1 MAQSYWMFVE
11 SPANYEISEKM
22 GLTVCGLARSYR
34 RRAERMQPNDR
45 VLFYIS
51 GIRKWAASATVAS
64 RSYIDETPVWNS
76 NRTDEVYPYRVKLNS
91 AIVLRR
97 EDYIDAMVLGPRL
110 EYVKRWAPEEWPLAF
125 LDRLHLIPQRDFR
138 LIEAEMKRI
147 VSKGRRRPGRNQGRR
162 RGDHRARGPV
172 QPPVQVAP
180 DPSEQPTTP
189 GSLSSPEIGE
199 AAGPPPES
207 TGGAESP
214 PPSTGETESL

>member
-1 MAQSYWMFVE
+1 MARSYWMFVE

-22 GLTVCGLARSYR
+22 GLTVCGLGRSYR
-34 RRAERMQPNDR
+34 RRAERMQPDDR
-45 VLFYIS
+45 MLFYVS

-76 NRTDEVYPYRVKLNS
+76 NRSGEVYPYRVKLNP
-91 AIVLRR
+91 AIVLKR

-147 VSKGRRRPGRNQGRR
+147 VSGGRQRSGRNQGRR
-162 RGDHRARGPV
+162 R
-172 QPPVQVAP
+172 P
-180 DPSEQPTTP
+180 DRRN
-189 GSLSSPEIGE
+189 
-199 AAGPPPES
+199 AGPPGPAVQAPDSSHQSTTPSASSVPQAVEEVGSPPQSNGDTES
-207 TGGAESP
+207 S
-214 PPSTGETESL
+214 PPSTEET